1 MRTSNKIAIIKT
13 LQKKEISLFTLADF
27 SRLFAIDNRNTL
39 YKKIQRL
46 EKSEIIK
53 RLTKGK
59 YLFLL
64 KKPNQFEIANF
75 LYQPSYISLESALS
89 FYGILE
95 QFPYQITSVTTKKT
109 KLYTFNQEPSF
120 KYAQISQDFFWG
132 YEKKESFLIAD
143 KEKSL
148 LDYLYL
154 GSKGWRILNLDKLR
168 NQFDLS
174 EINRKKLKNYYKMIK
189 NPSFLK
195 FLKKAK
201 I

>member
-1 MRTSNKIAIIKT
+1 METYNNLAIIKT
-13 LQKKEISLFTLADF
+13 LQSKEVSLFTLADF

-46 EKSEIIK
+46 EKNEIIK

-89 FYGILE
+89 FYGVLE

-109 KLYTFNQEPSF
+109 KLYTFDQGPSF
-120 KYAQISQDFFWG
+120 KYAQISEDMFWG

-195 FLKKAK
+195 FLKRAK